1 MEEKNK
7 GDAKKNMEI
16 EKKKDAQKD
25 VNEPIENIEE
35 DDDDFEDF
43 EVDGIIFDRM
53 NSKFRLGRN

>member
-1 MEEKNK
+1 MEEKNR
-7 GDAKKNMEI
+7 GEPKKNMDI

-43 EVDGIIFDRM
+43 EVDGKIF
-53 NSKFRLGRN
+53 KPGC